1 MSECSQVE
9 VAKLKDG
16 SVDWSLRSKTAT
28 TSIYEG
34 RHDNAPIFLART
46 EIEATLEDAIAV
58 FFTTTVEATRR
69 LQADFQPLVLDKVRL
84 CNLTL
89 PSTKNP
95 YLYQSLN
102 WSIITTP
109 FPGMIVK
116 KRDFSFLEVQS
127 TSLLDIEGRTAYVRL
142 MKSVAIPGVPDL
154 ERHYDVIRGE
164 LLHNAF
170 LFIET
175 DRPRVLE
182 LISIYHTRPN
192 GQVKGAVGDFVL
204 SKSTKSHYKTIE
216 DTERVVRAYQLSR
229 LTFLDQFCLPPLNSR
244 TKCDI
249 CIKVFGNSRK
259 VHCRHCAKVVCPHDC
274 SAEWNLVKSGLSFTV
289 RICVL
294 CSKHVGSL
302 PSNHFTTPRD
312 PTESITSWTS
322 TGETMTFS
330 KPPLIDSAARTSLS
344 NSSLGLKPAPVST
357 PQMVPSYDRSYK
369 PAFGDFRQYLS

>member
-1 MSECSQVE
+1 
-9 VAKLKDG
+9 
-16 SVDWSLRSKTAT
+16 
-28 TSIYEG
+28 
-34 RHDNAPIFLART
+34 
-46 EIEATLEDAIAV
+46 
-58 FFTTTVEATRR
+58 
-69 LQADFQPLVLDKVRL
+69 
-84 CNLTL
+84 
-89 PSTKNP
+89 
-95 YLYQSLN
+95 
-102 WSIITTP
+102 
-109 FPGMIVK
+109 MIVK
-116 KRDFSFLEVQS
+116 KRDFSFLEQQEI
-127 TSLLDIEGRTAYVRL
+127 LDIEGRTAYVRL

-259 VHCRHCAKVVCPHDC
+259 VHCRHRAKVVCPHDC

-322 TGETMTFS
+322 T
-330 KPPLIDSAARTSLS
+330 ARTSLS
-344 NSSLGLKPAPVST
+344 NSSLGLKPASVST
-357 PQMVPSYDRSYK
+357 PQMVPSYDKSYK

>member
-1 MSECSQVE
+1 
-9 VAKLKDG
+9 
-16 SVDWSLRSKTAT
+16 
-28 TSIYEG
+28 
-34 RHDNAPIFLART
+34 
-46 EIEATLEDAIAV
+46 
-58 FFTTTVEATRR
+58 
-69 LQADFQPLVLDKVRL
+69 
-84 CNLTL
+84 
-89 PSTKNP
+89 
-95 YLYQSLN
+95 
-102 WSIITTP
+102 
-109 FPGMIVK
+109 MIVK
-116 KRDFSFLEVQS
+116 KRDFSFLEQQEI
-127 TSLLDIEGRTAYVRL
+127 LDIEGRTAYVRL

-259 VHCRHCAKVVCPHDC
+259 VHCRHRAKVVCPHDC

-344 NSSLGLKPAPVST
+344 NSSLGLKPASVST
-357 PQMVPSYDRSYK
+357 PQMVPSYDKSYK

>member
-116 KRDFSFLEVQS
+116 KRDFSFLEQ
-127 TSLLDIEGRTAYVRL
+127 
-142 MKSVAIPGVPDL
+142 
-154 ERHYDVIRGE
+154 
-164 LLHNAF
+164 
-170 LFIET
+170 
-175 DRPRVLE
+175 
-182 LISIYHTRPN
+182 
-192 GQVKGAVGDFVL
+192 
-204 SKSTKSHYKTIE
+204 
-216 DTERVVRAYQLSR
+216 
-229 LTFLDQFCLPPLNSR
+229 
-244 TKCDI
+244 
-249 CIKVFGNSRK
+249 
-259 VHCRHCAKVVCPHDC
+259 
-274 SAEWNLVKSGLSFTV
+274 
-289 RICVL
+289 
-294 CSKHVGSL
+294 
-302 PSNHFTTPRD
+302 
-312 PTESITSWTS
+312 
-322 TGETMTFS
+322 
-330 KPPLIDSAARTSLS
+330 
-344 NSSLGLKPAPVST
+344 
-357 PQMVPSYDRSYK
+357 
-369 PAFGDFRQYLS
+369 